1 MSSTVPEA
9 EFDLG
14 GNARLR
20 LYSNRLVHEG
30 GLALVEII
38 PYAHLASV
46 RVAFE
51 RDGRKLNWAIGV
63 GLVALALALLAA
75 PMQGWF
81 ASLAA
86 KVADG
91 SHRESL
97 ESVLLATFNAL
108 GMLARLFPAIGAVL
122 GAIAVGLGAL
132 FVLGRTTLT
141 LAFAATERAFS
152 KFGRNRRL
160 IEFAELLGGHLAER
174 GK

>member
-1 MSSTVPEA
+1 MSAVLPEA

-14 GNARLR
+14 GGARLK

-30 GLALVEII
+30 GSALVEII

-51 RDGRKLNWAIGV
+51 RDARQLNWSIGLTLV
-63 GLVALALALLAA
+63 ALVLAAVAGPLRGLLAGINPGDGAYRELLTAVLAGLVAFARLLPKMAALLGLAALALA
-75 PMQGWF
+75 
-81 ASLAA
+81 
-86 KVADG
+86 
-91 SHRESL
+91 
-97 ESVLLATFNAL
+97 
-108 GMLARLFPAIGAVL
+108 
-122 GAIAVGLGAL
+122 AL
-132 FVLGRTTLT
+132 FGLGRTTFT

-160 IEFAELLGGHLAER
+160 IEFAEILGAHLAER

>member
-1 MSSTVPEA
+1 MNATIPEA

-14 GNARLR
+14 GGARLK

-30 GLALVEII
+30 SGVLVEII

-51 RDGRKLNWAIGV
+51 RDARKLNWAIG
-63 GLVALALALLAA
+63 LAIAATVLAA
-75 PMQGWF
+75 LSGPLQGWF

-86 KVADG
+86 RTAGDG
-91 SHRESL
+91 SHIEA
-97 ESVLLATFNAL
+97 VLLTIFNAL
-108 GMLARLFPAIGAVL
+108 GALARLLPKVAAVL
-122 GAIAVGLGAL
+122 GAIAAAL
-132 FVLGRTTLT
+132 AAVFVLGRTTFT

-152 KFGRNRRL
+152 KLGRNRRL
-160 IEFAELLGGHLAER
+160 IEFAEILGTHLAER